1 MFYDQKK
8 THRLGALTSFN
19 DKKTSTKSY
28 CLVGLYSGIAIIAV
42 ITTILL
48 LALNLVNLDDMDGID
63 SMVYVFPMFR
73 GVGLLIFYLWGTAWN
88 TYGFQKYR
96 INYRLILEYGPHYS
110 TTMSIMKRA
119 SFFTLLLFLMLLVYF
134 LGLTYNLNKE
144 ESQPRFNVEYTP
156 FFVWLIYLG
165 YIFFPNRDV
174 FNPQGRKYFYRVLKE
189 VFLSPCFKMSFLISW
204 ITDQSVSF
212 VVPIKD
218 LSYTLCFYISN
229 TGSNNEADIT

>member
-1 MFYDQKK
+1 M
-8 THRLGALTSFN
+8 
-19 DKKTSTKSY
+19 
-28 CLVGLYSGIAIIAV
+28 GLYSGIAIIAV